1 MHVLN
6 KELNSLALTINAYE
20 IEKIE
25 LEADIKVLKESIALA
40 TD

>member
-25 LEADIKVLKESIALA
+25 LEADIKVLEESIALA
-40 TD
+40 TE